1 MNIFPFS
8 EGTNLINLYYIC
20 MMKYFFVIAIF
31 LLSVTAAS
39 AQVLNGTFDKFTG
52 DIPNDWTV
60 TSYGTSIQLKD
71 TLTGNPYVKVHVPYI
86 TTDGYNVIL
95 LSDTTAAHPYGAVL
109 DPKVKKLTFRY
120 KMSSISLGNVTK
132 VTYLLRDNTGFIYET
147 NQQMLLS
154 AAWYSVEVDIINKH
168 RGDLSGPNYIEIR
181 FTSLTVGIPTGRE
194 ASPTEFN
201 FHLDDVVL
209 DTNASLA
216 VSKLTPTTNSLLITP
231 NPASSQ
237 TRIIRNLQN
246 AEPLTTMIYDITGV
260 LVKRIHS
267 SEDNNSGVIV
277 GTSDLPNGVYYVRS
291 IVGNSVLS
299 QKLVIAH

>member
-8 EGTNLINLYYIC
+8 EGTNFINLYYIC
-20 MMKYFFVIAIF
+20 MMKYFFVIAFF
-31 LLSVTAAS
+31 LLSVTSAS
-39 AQVLNGTFDKFTG
+39 AQVLNGRFDKFTG

-60 TSYGTSIQLKD
+60 SPDTKSRQLKD
-71 TLTGNPYVKVHVPYI
+71 SSGNPFVEISIPFNSP
-86 TTDGYNVIL
+86 DGYSVIML
-95 LSDTTAAHPYGAVL
+95 TNATPEHPYGALL

-120 KMSSISLGNVTK
+120 LLTNLVLSNIARVSYRLRDHTGYLYDVGQQVIRPTAYWDSAEFDIVTK
-132 VTYLLRDNTGFIYET
+132 HRDPTG
-147 NQQMLLS
+147 Q
-154 AAWYSVEVDIINKH
+154 
-168 RGDLSGPNYIEIR
+168 NYIELR
-181 FTSLTVGIPTGRE
+181 FSSLAPG
-194 ASPTEFN
+194 SPN
-201 FHLDDVVL
+201 GQPNYVISIFHLDDVVL

-267 SEDNNSGVIV
+267 SEDNTSGVIV
-277 GTSDLPNGVYYVRS
+277 ETSDLPNGVYCVRS

-299 QKLVIAH
+299 QKLVVAH